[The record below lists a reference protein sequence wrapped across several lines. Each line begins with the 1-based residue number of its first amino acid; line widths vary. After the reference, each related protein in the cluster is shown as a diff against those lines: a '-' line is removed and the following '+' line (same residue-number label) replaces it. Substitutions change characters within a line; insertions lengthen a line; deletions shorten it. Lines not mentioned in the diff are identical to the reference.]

1 MISNMLPL
9 CASSV
14 SASVVS
20 TGSSGT
26 LSFVTLPEGVFLGRP
41 FGLPESF
48 FLDEGDLKQQ
58 IR

>member
-1 MISNMLPL
+1 MLPL
-9 CASSV
+9 FASSI

-20 TGSSGT
+20 TGSSGM